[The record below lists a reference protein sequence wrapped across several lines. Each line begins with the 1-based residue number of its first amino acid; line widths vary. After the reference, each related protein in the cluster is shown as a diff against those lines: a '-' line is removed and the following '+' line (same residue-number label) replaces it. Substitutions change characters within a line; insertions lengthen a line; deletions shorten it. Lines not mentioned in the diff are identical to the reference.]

1 MTRAVNTALAG
12 SGGVLQ
18 VVQTVKSDTFSTSG
32 TSFVEITGLT
42 VSITPTSASSKILVS
57 VTLLGGEISD
67 TFPAMRLLRNGTA
80 VVLGTS
86 IPPGQQATFGYVNTG
101 ADARDQYLLTTA
113 AYEYLDSP
121 ATTSAV
127 TYSIQVRPMGSVSR
141 TFYLN
146 RPQTIG
152 DVNQFTATS
161 TITAMEIAG

>member
-18 VVQTVKSDTFSTSG
+18 VVQTVKTDTFTTTG
-32 TSFVEITGLT
+32 TSFVEITGFT
-42 VSITPTSASSKILVS
+42 VSITPSSASSKVLVT
-57 VTLLGGEISD
+57 VTLLGGENQD
-67 TFPAMRLLRNGTA
+67 AFPAMRLLRNGTA
-80 VVLGTS
+80 VVLGDS

-113 AYEYLDSP
+113 SYMYLDSP
-121 ATTSAV
+121 ASTSSL
-127 TYSIQVRPMGSVSR
+127 TYSVQVRPMSSTNR

-146 RPQTIG
+146 RPNTIG
-152 DVNQFTATS
+152 DPNQFTVTS

>member
-42 VSITPTSASSKILVS
+42 VSITPTSTSSKVLVS
-57 VTLLGGEISD
+57 VTLLGGENQD
-67 TFPAMRLLRNGTA
+67 AFPAMRLLRNGTA
-80 VVLGTS
+80 VVLGNS

-101 ADARDQYLLTTA
+101 NDVRDQYLLTTA

-127 TYSIQVRPMGSVSR
+127 TYSIQVRPMGTTSR

-146 RPQTIG
+146 RPQAIG
-152 DVNQFTATS
+152 DVNQFTVTS
-161 TITAMEIAG
+161 TITAIEIAG

>member
-18 VVQTVKSDTFSTSG
+18 VVQTVKSDTFSTTG

-42 VSITPTSASSKILVS
+42 VSITPVSTSSKILVN
-57 VTLLGGEISD
+57 VAILGGETSD
-67 TFPAMRLLRNGTA
+67 SFPAMRLLRNGTA
-80 VVLGTS
+80 VVLGDS

-113 AYEYLDSP
+113 NYTYLDSP
-121 ATTSAV
+121 ASVSAV
-127 TYSIQVRPMGSVSR
+127 TYSVQVRPMGTASR

-161 TITAMEIAG
+161 TITVMEIAG